1 MEGREGRNF
10 MAAAKKNG
18 VTLRITGPD
27 GSIQETV
34 ADSESIIV
42 GSGAAAAVKL
52 QDPRVS
58 NLHLMLKVD
67 PSGAVTAIDLGS
79 ESGTQVK
86 GQRLLIP
93 MALASGDVLTVG
105 GSQLTVLF
113 GEPAREP
120 APLVPA
126 AVAAPA
132 LQEHAPLRAAP
143 VPPPVVLGAAP
154 ANAARPAAHAAP
166 VPVVNPPR
174 PAHNAPVVGAPRTAP
189 NVPVAKAPLA
199 TPRLNT
205 PTGAPPNLRAR
216 PAAAP
221 ARTVQ
226 PPAMRR
232 PARPPHL
239 QDPLPPEAQPTATE
253 KVLQVALFWGDQM
266 MGVEHYRDGVT
277 VKVGEGKVNDFHLFA
292 PELGKS
298 FPLAVSRGD
307 KLELR
312 VPAGTGVILTQHGN
326 VRSKESLRAAGQLTV
341 DGQQEVLT
349 LGLHDRAEVAFGN
362 VAFVVRHVRPSPLVI
377 AKESRERDYTFFKIT
392 SVCLL
397 GFGAFIAAMF
407 LSPRSE
413 QRSMDDEL
421 ASQAAV
427 AKFLVTKKPEPPKP
441 QKLSGAEEGA
451 KAEKEEGKFGK
462 EEAKQAEAAPSKP
475 GAPTVQK
482 DKKEIDR
489 KKVASAGL
497 LGALKGKNGAVSDV
511 FGPGGLGSGINNALG
526 GVKGGAAMG
535 DARGVG
541 GLGSRGTGPGG
552 GGNAIGLGGLGTQGT
567 GRGTGGGGI
576 DLGGR
581 GKDITKIIPGKTTV
595 VGGLDKDVIQKVIR
609 RHQNEIKYCYESEL
623 NRKPDLAGKVAVAF
637 TIDPTGSVSEA
648 SVTETTLG
656 SSAAEQCMLSRIR
669 RWKFPEPKGGGVV
682 AVTYPW
688 LFSPAGS

>member
-1 MEGREGRNF
+1 M
-10 MAAAKKNG
+10 
-18 VTLRITGPD
+18 
-27 GSIQETV
+27 
-34 ADSESIIV
+34 ADSESILV
-42 GSGAAAAVKL
+42 GSGAAAAVKI

-105 GSQLTVLF
+105 GSQVTVLF
-113 GEPAREP
+113 GEPVPQLVPAPVPVAAHVAAPSGVSSP
-120 APLVPA
+120 APLQELTLPRA
-126 AVAAPA
+126 MPAPA
-132 LQEHAPLRAAP
+132 PVRMHAAP
-143 VPPPVVLGAAP
+143 V
-154 ANAARPAAHAAP
+154 NAARPVVNPP
-166 VPVVNPPR
+166 VPVVNPPA
-174 PAHNAPVVGAPRTAP
+174 PANRPVVS
-189 NVPVAKAPLA
+189 
-199 TPRLNT
+199 
-205 PTGAPPNLRAR
+205 APPNLRAR
-216 PAAAP
+216 ASVQPVKPVALQQQRAAAP
-221 ARTVQ
+221 F
-226 PPAMRR
+226 R

-239 QDPLPPEAQPTATE
+239 QDPLPADAQPTAAE

-266 MGVEHYRDGVT
+266 MGVEHYRDDVQ
-277 VKVGEGKVNDFHLFA
+277 VKVGEGKLNDFHVFA

-298 FPLAVSRGD
+298 FPLAISRAD

-312 VPAGTGVILTQHGN
+312 VPAGTGIILTQHGN
-326 VRSKESLRAAGQLTV
+326 VRSKESLRSAGQLSV
-341 DGQQEVLT
+341 AENQEVLT
-349 LGLHDRAEVAFGN
+349 LGLNDRAEVAFGN
-362 VAFVVRHVRPSPLVI
+362 VTFVVRYVRPSPLVI
-377 AKESRERDYTFFKIT
+377 AKSAKERDYTFFKIA

-397 GFGAFIAAMF
+397 GLGAFITAIF

-413 QRSMDDEL
+413 TRTAEDD
-421 ASQAAV
+421 AATQAMV
-427 AKFLVTKKPEPPKP
+427 AKFIVTKKPEPPKP

-462 EEAKQAEAAPSKP
+462 EEAKKAEADPSKA
-475 GAPTVQK
+475 GAPVVQK
-482 DKKEIDR
+482 DKKELDR

-526 GVKGGAAMG
+526 GVKGGAGMG
-535 DARGVG
+535 DAQGVG
-541 GLGSRGTGPGG
+541 GLGSRGTGVGG
-552 GGNAIGLGGLGTQGT
+552 GGTAIGLGGLGTQGT

-609 RHQNEIKYCYESEL
+609 QHQNEIKYCYESEL
-623 NRKPDLAGKVAVAF
+623 NKQPDLKGKVAVAF
-637 TIDPTGSVSEA
+637 TIDPMGGVSEA
-648 SVTETTLG
+648 DVTETTLG

-669 RWKFPEPKGGGVV
+669 RWKFPEPKGGGTV

-688 LFSPAGS
+688 IFSPAGS